1 MDAVISSIE
10 VVVPIYFMIA
20 IGYAANRFGIFSRD
34 TLKEMNQ
41 SVFRLFLPM
50 LLFENMYQSEVSVA
64 DGGLIVYAAACAI
77 CIYLVCCVS
86 AFRFISDRA
95 RAATVAQ
102 GMYRS
107 NFALLGIA
115 LTATMYGSD
124 NTGVTGMLVA
134 VIVPF
139 YNVLAVILFEV
150 SKGTRKP
157 DLSKIFVGVLKNPLI
172 IGTALGLLCN
182 ITGMQIPQMVNS
194 AVISLGQIA
203 TPLALIVMGGNF
215 ELRQTIH
222 NGKALMTVTT
232 VRLVLVPLVFTIVSV
247 LLGFRQ
253 KELYALFLM
262 FATPTAVAS
271 YAMACAMGGDED
283 MAGEIVLVTTVLSL
297 FTIGTGVFALKTLSF
312 I

>member
-1 MDAVISSIE
+1 MDAVISSIQ

-20 IGYAANRFGIFSRD
+20 IGYAANRFGIFSRS

-50 LLFENMYQSEVSVA
+50 LLFENMYQSELSVA
-64 DGGLIVYAAACAI
+64 DGGLIVYAAVCAI
-77 CIYLVCCVS
+77 CIYLICFAA
-86 AFRFISDRA
+86 AFHFVSDRA

-115 LTATMYGSD
+115 LTATMYGTD

-150 SKGTRKP
+150 SKGTKRP
-157 DLSKIFVGVLKNPLI
+157 DLSKIFLGVLKNPLI
-172 IGTALGLLCN
+172 IGTALGLICN
-182 ITGMQIPQMVNS
+182 VAGLRIPHMVDS

-222 NGKALMTVTT
+222 NGKALMTVTA
-232 VRLVLVPLVFTIVSV
+232 VRLFFIPLVFTALSV
-247 LLGFRQ
+247 LIGFRQ

-271 YAMACAMGGDED
+271 YAMASAMGGDED

-297 FTIGTGVFALKTLSF
+297 FSVGIGVFVLKTFCL

>member
-1 MDAVISSIE
+1 MDAVISSIQ

-20 IGYAANRFGIFSRD
+20 IGYAAKRFGIFSRG

-50 LLFENMYQSEVSVA
+50 LLFENMYKSEVSIE
-64 DGGLIVYAAACAI
+64 DGGLIIYAVVCAV
-77 CIYLVCCVS
+77 CIYLVCCLA
-86 AFRFISDRA
+86 AFHFISDRA

-115 LTATMYGSD
+115 LTETMYGVG

-139 YNVLAVILFEV
+139 YNILAVILFEV
-150 SKGTRKP
+150 SKGARRP
-157 DLSKIFVGVLKNPLI
+157 ELSKIFWGVLKNPLI
-172 IGTALGLLCN
+172 IGTVLGLLCN
-182 ITGMQIPQMVNS
+182 VTEIQVPQMINS

-222 NGKALMTVTT
+222 NGKTLMAATV
-232 VRLVLVPLVFTIVSV
+232 VRLALIPLTFTTLSV

-262 FATPTAVAS
+262 YATPTAVAS

-283 MAGEIVLVTTVLSL
+283 MAGEIVLSTTVLSL
-297 FTIGTGVFALKTLSF
+297 FSIGIGVYILKTLF
-312 I
+312 LI